1 MSRPE
6 PSREEALR
14 RLDEQANALE
24 ARAARP
30 VQDHGHQAVGQAY
43 QLLGTLIGGPFVGI
57 AFGWGVDAV
66 AGTAPLGIIA
76 GVLLGFGVSIFLA
89 MKSAQRIR
97 RDSEREH
104 GPARPV
110 PFDDDEDEGA

>member
-24 ARAARP
+24 ARTARP
-30 VQDHGHQAVGQAY
+30 IEDHGHRAVGQAY
-43 QLLGTLIGGPFVGI
+43 QLLGTLIGGPFVGL

-66 AGTAPLGIIA
+66 AGTAPFGIIA
-76 GVLLGFGVSIFLA
+76 GVLLGFGVSVFLA
-89 MKSAQRIR
+89 MKSAQRIG
-97 RDSEREH
+97 RDAEREQ
-104 GPARPV
+104 GPARAL
-110 PFDDDEDEGA
+110 PFDDEDEGA

>member
-1 MSRPE
+1 MSRSE

-14 RLDEQANALE
+14 RLHEQANALE
-24 ARAARP
+24 ARTARP

-43 QLLGTLIGGPFVGI
+43 QLLGTLIGGPFVGL
-57 AFGWGVDAV
+57 AFGWGFDAF
-66 AGTAPLGIIA
+66 AHTAPLGIIA
-76 GVLLGFGVSIFLA
+76 GVLLGFGVSVFLA

-104 GPARPV
+104 GPPVAV
-110 PFDDDEDEGA
+110 PFDDEDEE